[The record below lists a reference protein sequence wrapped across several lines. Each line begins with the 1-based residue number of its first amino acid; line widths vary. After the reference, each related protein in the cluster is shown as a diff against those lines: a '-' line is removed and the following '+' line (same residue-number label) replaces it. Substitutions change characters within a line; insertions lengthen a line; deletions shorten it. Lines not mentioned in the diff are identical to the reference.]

1 MQLSVFPVVF
11 TAGGSGWTLVPPK
24 AHSNL
29 KDMSLQYVEGSKR
42 LDFLYIYFGSIKWPL
57 CTRERLRATSHT
69 WLKARDHCSPRARIG
84 RKGRD
89 PPSLLHTQDWRPL
102 SIAIWELS
110 LVERAET
117 LQVCFTHITE
127 GPWPLQYKSS
137 HWLKGQRPSKF
148 ASHTRLKAHVY
159 CNLRALIGRK
169 GGDPPSSLHTR
180 RWRPKG
186 PEKTSW
192 MRSLHGVL
200 HGGLWIRFH
209 GLLEFLWGPPPRGR
223 SDPNYGRPWLF
234 FRTDCR
240 VDFRTNS
247 RENSKI
253 DKHHQV
259 VLLNG

>member
-1 MQLSVFPVVF
+1 MQLLVFPVVF

-24 AHSNL
+24 AHSKL

-127 GPWPLQYKSS
+127 GPWPLQSKSS
-137 HWLKGQRPSKF
+137 HWSKGQRPSKF
-148 ASHTRLKAHVY
+148 ASHTRLKTPVY

-169 GGDPPSSLHTR
+169 GGDAPSLLHTHY
-180 RWRPKG
+180 WRPVTIAVQELSLVERAETLQVCFTHKTEGPCLLQSKSSHWSKG
-186 PEKTSW
+186 
-192 MRSLHGVL
+192 R
-200 HGGLWIRFH
+200 
-209 GLLEFLWGPPPRGR
+209 
-223 SDPNYGRPWLF
+223 RP
-234 FRTDCR
+234 
-240 VDFRTNS
+240 
-247 RENSKI
+247 SKFASHT
-253 DKHHQV
+253 KV
-259 VLLNG
+259 KV